1 MWKSRFYG
9 AFVLHAIDATPAHT
23 GVEYL
28 VLPSLLKTG
37 ASRSLDMVTL
47 EKHRAKKVCPL
58 HFLDVVVS
66 HAQCKAMG
74 RAWKGQFEGR
84 GTRLLYLDDES
95 YASDEAKPL
104 PE

>member
-1 MWKSRFYG
+1 MLPRHEPG
-9 AFVLHAIDATPAHT
+9 DAAGRTLT
-23 GVEYL
+23 NGYRT
-28 VLPSLLKTG
+28 SLTRL
-37 ASRSLDMVTL
+37 A
-47 EKHRAKKVCPL
+47 KHRAKKVCPL

-95 YASDEAKPL
+95 L
-104 PE
+104 RGR

>member
-1 MWKSRFYG
+1 MDYDDDILRMKYWDVKDLKADR
-9 AFVLHAIDATPAHT
+9 T
-23 GVEYL
+23 
-28 VLPSLLKTG
+28 SLLLDCSTG
-37 ASRSLDMVTL
+37 ASRSLDMITL

-74 RAWKGQFEGR
+74 RAWKSQFEGR

>member
-1 MWKSRFYG
+1 MTSVSK
-9 AFVLHAIDATPAHT
+9 
-23 GVEYL
+23 E
-28 VLPSLLKTG
+28 TG
-37 ASRSLDMVTL
+37 AAILKRLDFLYDQRAADLLTKIEQLL

-74 RAWKGQFEGR
+74 RAWKSQFEGR